1 MRARDITHR
10 NADEDVYFPQ
20 AALYTRLRSETN
32 VKQLVTYSLM
42 AGMILAAAFGQGQGI
57 DKKKLMKENAQSPGT
72 ETTTTVGGKQIWIYY
87 HAPSMRSRK
96 IFNGAGALQPDD
108 SIWRLGADYATV
120 LHTGANLDLNGLAV
134 PAGDYS
140 LYVSLD
146 KGKWELIVNKK
157 TGQWGI
163 NMDGSTTDAPADELG
178 RTAMTMAKAP
188 SPVETLKINLSHAS
202 GNRGKLAV
210 EWENVAASVPF
221 TVK

>member
-1 MRARDITHR
+1 
-10 NADEDVYFPQ
+10 
-20 AALYTRLRSETN
+20 

-42 AGMILAAAFGQGQGI
+42 AGMILAAALAQGQGI
-57 DKKKLMKENAQSPGT
+57 DKKKLMKENAQSPST
-72 ETTTTVGGKQIWIYY
+72 ETATTIGGKHIWIIY
-87 HAPSMRSRK
+87 HAPSVRSRK
-96 IFNGAGALQPDD
+96 IFNGAGALQPDE

-120 LHTGANLDLNGLAV
+120 LHTDANLDINGLAV

-146 KGKWELIVNKK
+146 KGKWDLIVNKK

-163 NMDGSTTDAPADELG
+163 NMDGSTTDVPADELG
-178 RTAMTMAKAP
+178 RTAMTMSKPA
-188 SPVETLKINLSHAS
+188 SPVETMKIDLAHTT
-202 GNRGKLAV
+202 GNRGKLNV